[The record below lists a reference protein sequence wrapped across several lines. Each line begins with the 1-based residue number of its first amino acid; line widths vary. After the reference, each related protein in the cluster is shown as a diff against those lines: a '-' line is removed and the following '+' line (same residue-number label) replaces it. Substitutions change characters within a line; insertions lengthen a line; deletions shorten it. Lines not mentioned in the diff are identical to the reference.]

1 MLEVPIDPNYNI
13 SMMNKIEEEF
23 WNRSIQESVSNVYWD
38 FRDSLD
44 DEGGERLKEE
54 CDHFEKML
62 FITTLGFNF
71 RSLLFFF
78 WKVSFTSTSNL
89 ERF

>member
-1 MLEVPIDPNYNI
+1 MD
-13 SMMNKIEEEF
+13 MKEEMY
-23 WNRSIQESVSNVYWD
+23 WKSTIQESVSCLYWE

-62 FITTLGFNF
+62 LGIIKKHD
-71 RSLLFFF
+71 SA
-78 WKVSFTSTSNL
+78 
-89 ERF
+89 

>member
-1 MLEVPIDPNYNI
+1 MLDRKEKLYWE
-13 SMMNKIEEEF
+13 ST
-23 WNRSIQESVSNVYWD
+23 IQESVSNVYWD

-62 FITTLGFNF
+62 LGIIE
-71 RSLLFFF
+71 
-78 WKVSFTSTSNL
+78 KHEVS
-89 ERF
+89 E

>member
-1 MLEVPIDPNYNI
+1 MIGLKKRVLEVPIDPNYNI
-13 SMMNKIEEEF
+13 SMMNKKEEEF

-62 FITTLGFNF
+62 LGIVKKYDVNA
-71 RSLLFFF
+71 
-78 WKVSFTSTSNL
+78 
-89 ERF
+89 